1 MATAR
6 TLLERGE
13 CVAIFPEG
21 TRIRRGPLNAPR
33 RGVGRLALQTG
44 AQVVPVAVIGTERVR
59 RGWRIR
65 PCKVRV
71 RCGRPLR
78 YPIAE
83 RPSKK
88 IALGVAE
95 RIWVC
100 VSLQWQWL
108 GGEMPPVEVPVIVEP
123 ERRRA
128 RAA

>member
-1 MATAR
+1 
-6 TLLERGE
+6 
-13 CVAIFPEG
+13 
-21 TRIRRGPLNAPR
+21 
-33 RGVGRLALQTG
+33 LALQTG
-44 AQVVPVAVIGTERVR
+44 AQVIPIAVIGTERVR

-65 PCKVRV
+65 ACKVRV

-83 RPSKK
+83 HPSPKM
-88 IALGVAE
+88 ALGVAE

-108 GGEMPPVEVPVIVEP
+108 GGEMPPVETFLPSEP
-123 ERRRA
+123 ARRAA

>member
-1 MATAR
+1 
-6 TLLERGE
+6 
-13 CVAIFPEG
+13 
-21 TRIRRGPLNAPR
+21 
-33 RGVGRLALQTG
+33 
-44 AQVVPVAVIGTERVR
+44 VVPVAVIGTDRVR

-65 PCKVRV
+65 PCKVRL

-83 RPSKK
+83 RPSPR

-95 RIWVC
+95 RIWAC

-108 GGEMPPVEVPVIVEP
+108 GGEMPPVEIVQSTEAKP
-123 ERRRA
+123 SADRRRRA